1 MNILIYF
8 CILIITII
16 PIYLLNKSLNKQ
28 GLTIALI
35 TMNIIS
41 LITSFKYIT
50 LSTINLNAN
59 SITYIAMFT
68 TIYILIENYS
78 VKETK
83 KIINQNFIIT
93 IFTSILLFL
102 MSYHT
107 QSITDTIS
115 INMKNVFITNYRVLI
130 TYPIT
135 TLLSNYI
142 LITLY
147 QKMKTL
153 YDLPFITTVT
163 TYLVVG
169 LISNL
174 TYHLGSYL
182 NILTIKTI
190 IKLSL
195 STYMISLI
203 ITIIYSLIMPIFN
216 KKKVKQW
223 TN

>member
-8 CILIITII
+8 CILIITTIS
-16 PIYLLNKSLNKQ
+16 IYLLNKFLNKQ

-169 LISNL
+169 LISTL

>member
-216 KKKVKQW
+216 KKKVKQ
-223 TN
+223 